1 MELIKTL
8 SDAEIEQIRDR
19 TEELL
24 ETVGL
29 RVDHSGLLRMC
40 QGAGAIVDEPA
51 RGCVSRGRCC
61 ASCWRACRRP
71 TSDGAREGPLPE
83 M

>member
-19 TEELL
+19 TEDLL

-29 RVDHSGLLRMC
+29 RVDHPALLRMC
-40 QGAGAIVDEPA
+40 QAAGATVDERAA
-51 RGCVSRGRCC
+51 RVRFPRPLRGD
-61 ASCWRACRRP
+61 RRWV
-71 TSDGAREGPLPE
+71 PLAL
-83 M
+83 